1 VTTMRR
7 ISAIAIGLV
16 FFSTAALADS
26 LRSDKHFVKID
37 VHPAGNSRQY
47 DVQVFDAETR
57 TGITQLKVVTKGDT
71 PAESETTAGGTH
83 YKVRIEPHGAT
94 YLIAFTA
101 DDGADGIDR
110 LRGGFMT
117 AAKSKPVPARV
128 VRAGHEINVP
138 AVLRRVAPVYTEEAK
153 AAGAAGAVVV
163 ELLIDKSGFV
173 REATVVQPMG
183 HGLSES
189 AVDAVKQWQ
198 FAPAMHEGVPVE
210 VAYEAAID
218 FKP

>member
-1 VTTMRR
+1 MRR
-7 ISAIAIGLV
+7 ISAIAIVLA

-37 VHPAGNSRQY
+37 VQPTGNSRQY
-47 DVQVFDAETR
+47 DVQVFDAESR
-57 TGITQLKVVTKGDT
+57 TGIAQLKVVTKADT
-71 PAESETTAGGTH
+71 PAESETSAGGTR
-83 YKVRIEPHGAT
+83 YKVRIEPHGAA

-101 DDGADGIDR
+101 DDGAEGIDTM
-110 LRGGFMT
+110 RGGFT
-117 AAKSKPVPARV
+117 TVAKSKPVPARA
-128 VRAGHEINVP
+128 VRAGREINVP
-138 AVLRRVAPVYTEEAK
+138 AVLRRVTALYTEEAK
-153 AAGAAGAVVV
+153 AAGAVGSVVV
-163 ELLIDKSGFV
+163 EVLIDKSGFV

-210 VAYEAAID
+210 VSYDVTID

>member
-1 VTTMRR
+1 MRR
-7 ISAIAIGLV
+7 ISAIAIVLV
-16 FFSTAALADS
+16 LTSTAAFADS
-26 LRSDKHFVKID
+26 LRSDKHFVQID
-37 VHPAGNSRQY
+37 VQPTGNSRQY
-47 DVQVFDAETR
+47 DVQVFDAESR
-57 TGITQLKVVTKGDT
+57 TGIAQLKVVTKGDKA
-71 PAESETTAGGTH
+71 AESETSAGGTRF
-83 YKVRIEPHGAT
+83 KVRIEPHGAA

-101 DDGADGIDR
+101 DDGTEVIDTM
-110 LRGGFMT
+110 RGGFTT
-117 AAKSKPVPARV
+117 AAKSKPVPARA
-128 VRAGHEINVP
+128 VRAGREINEP
-138 AVLRRVAPVYTEEAK
+138 AVIRRVAAVYTEEAK
-153 AAGAAGAVVV
+153 AAGAVGSVVV

-210 VAYEAAID
+210 VSYEVAID

>member
-1 VTTMRR
+1 MRL
-7 ISAIAIGLV
+7 ISAFVLV
-16 FFSTAALADS
+16 FISTTAFADS

-37 VHPAGNSRQY
+37 VQPAGNSRQY

-57 TGITQLKVVTKGDT
+57 TGIAQLKVVTKGDT
-71 PAESETTAGGTH
+71 PAESETTAGSMR

-101 DDGADGIDR
+101 DDGAEGIDTM
-110 LRGGFMT
+110 RGGFTT
-117 AAKSKPVPARV
+117 APKSKPVPARA
-128 VRAGHEINVP
+128 VRAGREINAP
-138 AVLRRVAPVYTEEAK
+138 AILRRVAPVYTDEAR
-153 AAGAAGAVVV
+153 AAGAVGSVVV

-189 AVDAVKQWQ
+189 AIDAVKQWQ

-210 VAYEAAID
+210 VAYEVTID